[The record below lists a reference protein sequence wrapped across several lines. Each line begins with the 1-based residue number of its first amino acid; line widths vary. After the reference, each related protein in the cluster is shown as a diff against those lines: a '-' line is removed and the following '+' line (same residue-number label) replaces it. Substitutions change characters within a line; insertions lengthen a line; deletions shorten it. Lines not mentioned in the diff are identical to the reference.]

1 MIQTAILLAAGA
13 GTRFWPYNVVRN
25 KCAFPIANVPAVRR
39 LSDDL
44 AALGITRQVVVV
56 GAGEASVRAALR
68 GASADIAFV
77 RQAHPDGT
85 AAAAFLGAAGIDGD
99 ILVVAADSVTDRAN
113 LATLRERFERDR
125 PLAAAL
131 TQPLGAESSLD
142 WLIAYVDD
150 GELRGVEG
158 HSRDGDRRF
167 CGVYAFRPEA
177 LAFLRDNPALMR
189 VGVGGMPPVEAEIA
203 QSLQMMVDEG
213 ETVAVI
219 DAPGFHVDLDKPWH
233 ILEANGRVIGAMAAA
248 LEGHQI
254 DPTARVHDG
263 ADIGGRLVLGSGA
276 VIGNRVVVDGDL
288 WLGAGAKALNG
299 AIVHGHAVIGQ
310 GTVVRDYCQIGGGSS
325 LGARGVY
332 GHGAEFSGVALD
344 TVYCYHYCEIWGVV
358 GQAVDFGA
366 ATVCGNLRF
375 DDRDTVWRI
384 KGRPEIP
391 TTAANAAYFG
401 DFCRTGVNAIIMPG
415 RRLGV
420 YSICGPGVILHD
432 DLPDRTMIMV
442 AQQVTT
448 RPWGPERYGW

>member
-113 LATLRERFERDR
+113 LAALRERFERDR

-263 ADIGGRLVLGSGA
+263 ADIGGRLVLGPGA

-375 DDRDTVWRI
+375 DDRDTIWRI

>member
-113 LATLRERFERDR
+113 LAALRERFERDR

-263 ADIGGRLVLGSGA
+263 ADIGGRLVLGPGA
-276 VIGNRVVVDGDL
+276 VIGNRVVVEGDL